1 MSCTHVASVRPCSP
15 HNSTC
20 VSSVDP
26 VTFGIAAIGLIC
38 GSLAYLMYYRLVT
51 LAGPVKALSVT
62 LLIPM
67 FGMLW
72 GGLFLAETITAGML
86 AGCALVLGGLALIF
100 HTPAAK

>member
-1 MSCTHVASVRPCSP
+1 
-15 HNSTC
+15 
-20 VSSVDP
+20 
-26 VTFGIAAIGLIC
+26 
-38 GSLAYLMYYRLVT
+38 
-51 LAGPVKALSVT
+51 
-62 LLIPM
+62 M

>member
-1 MSCTHVASVRPCSP
+1 MLAGALCAPALFTGPPSAIYTGSVL
-15 HNSTC
+15 
-20 VSSVDP
+20 VWIGV
-26 VTFGIAAIGLIC
+26 IGLAC
-38 GSLAYLMYYRLVT
+38 GSIAYLMYYRLVT

-62 LLIPM
+62 LLIPV

-86 AGCALVLGGLALIF
+86 TGCAIVLSGLTLLF